1 MAKVKKSKANILVVD
16 DDERTRRMMQAM
28 LTPQGYGV
36 ILARDGKQ
44 AVDTALSMKPDFILM
59 DMMMPEM
66 DGLTACSQIKAN
78 LATKSIPLFMLT
90 AVSGGENKQMAQQA
104 WGADGYLTKP
114 VDLQELLSAIK
125 RFLPNL
131 V

>member
-1 MAKVKKSKANILVVD
+1 MARNKANILVVD
-16 DDERTRRMMQAM
+16 DDERTRRMMEAM
-28 LTPQGYGV
+28 LSPQGYGV

-44 AVDTALSMKPDFILM
+44 GVEVARSKKPDFILM

-78 LATKSIPLFMLT
+78 PTTKGIPLFMLT
-90 AVSGGENKQMAQQA
+90 AVGGAANKEMAEKA

-114 VDLQELLSAIK
+114 VDLQELLKTID
-125 RFLPNL
+125 RYLRPN
-131 V
+131 